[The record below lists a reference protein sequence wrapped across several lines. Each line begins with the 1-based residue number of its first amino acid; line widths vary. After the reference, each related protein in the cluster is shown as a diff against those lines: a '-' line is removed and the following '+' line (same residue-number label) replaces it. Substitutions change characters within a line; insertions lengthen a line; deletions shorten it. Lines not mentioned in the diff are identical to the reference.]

1 MKTLAHV
8 ALVMRREDYGRPP
21 AIRAMRVVP
30 VDVDAE
36 GRMTDAR
43 SPSTSTR
50 GARFRART
58 LREWAQAM
66 ANESGGTALLFVAE
80 VVEPE

>member
-1 MKTLAHV
+1 MNPFPLAVLAHV
-8 ALVMRREDYGRPP
+8 AIVMRREDYGRPP
-21 AIRAMRVVP
+21 AIHDMRVVP
-30 VDVDAE
+30 VDIDAE
-36 GRMTDAR
+36 GRMTDA
-43 SPSTSTR
+43 
-50 GARFRART
+50 RART